1 MKQAKAD
8 ELRER
13 YPQFTYESFAHEAID
28 GDLAI
33 RFHFSIGPDIRFDP
47 EIRIKSIAQSRI
59 DSIDPN
65 VIDGLVF
72 HLGLIEMLSY
82 WKTTCSPEIL
92 VKPGALNTEQIA
104 WWKDLLLRG
113 MGEFFYVN
121 EIDFR
126 QADFVNIR
134 VASMASEGQPYDRA
148 MTDRTLVMASGGKD
162 SALTLQLI
170 QEAGVEFN
178 CLMLNPLPPAAAL
191 VAEAGCQSPVIVKRT
206 IDSRLLELNKAGFLN
221 GHTPFSALLSFLG
234 VTCAVLLDYRSVI
247 VSNERSSNE
256 ANVEFLGTE
265 VNHQY
270 SKTFEFEQRFRGYAR
285 NYLAT
290 GIDYFSLLRPL
301 YEIQIIRLIAG
312 YPELLQI
319 FRSCNRNQLEG
330 TWCGRCP
337 KCISVFTLFYPFLS
351 DSELIRT
358 FGEDFF
364 EREDAIPVLRQLAG
378 IAGHKPFECVGTH
391 EETIAALH
399 LGLRRVR
406 ITEEGDSPQRR
417 KERKGGAEGEL
428 PAALRFAEEEILPAY
443 PQAGEMAKN
452 VLSAWSIAHNLP
464 AEFEDLLRRRL
475 IAADSAIL
483 PIRKVDLDVET

>member
-1 MKQAKAD
+1 MNNSATQARAD
-8 ELRER
+8 QLRDR
-13 YPQFTYESFAHEAID
+13 YPQFIYESFAHQVID

-33 RFHFSIGPDIRFDP
+33 RFHFTIGPDISFDP
-47 EIRIKSIAQSRI
+47 EIRIKSMAQASI
-59 DSIDPN
+59 DSIDPA
-65 VIDGLVF
+65 VLDGLVF

-82 WKTTCSPEIL
+82 WKATCSAEIV
-92 VKPGALNTEQIA
+92 VKSGSMNAEQIA

-121 EIDFR
+121 GIDFR
-126 QADFVNIR
+126 RPDFVEIR
-134 VASMASEGQPYDRA
+134 VASKAADSQQRHRPLS
-148 MTDRTLVMASGGKD
+148 DRTLVMASGGKD

-178 CLMLNPLPPAAAL
+178 CLMLNPLPAASAL

-206 IDSRLLELNKAGFLN
+206 IDPRLLELNKRGFLN

-234 VTCAVLLDYRSVI
+234 VSCAVLLDYRRVI

-256 ANVEFLGTE
+256 GNVEFLGAQ

-270 SKTFEFEQRFRGYAR
+270 SKTFEFEQRFRDYSR
-285 NYLAT
+285 RYLAPEV
-290 GIDYFSLLRPL
+290 DYFSLLRPL

-312 YPELLQI
+312 YPELLPI

-337 KCISVFTLFYPFLS
+337 KCISVFTLFYPFLP

-364 EREDAIPVLRQLAG
+364 EREDAILVLRQLAG
-378 IAGHKPFECVGTH
+378 TAGHKPFECVGTH

-399 LGLRRVR
+399 LGLQRVR
-406 ITEEGDSPQRR
+406 SSKQVPREGAGQ
-417 KERKGGAEGEL
+417 EL
-428 PAALRFAEEEILPAY
+428 PAALRFAADEILTAY
-443 PQAGEMAKN
+443 PQADEMARS
-452 VLSAWSIAHNLP
+452 VLSAWSAQHNLP
-464 AEFEDLLRRRL
+464 AEFEELLRQRL
-475 IAADSAIL
+475 SATA
-483 PIRKVDLDVET
+483 PE